1 MVNGKKILLGIL
13 GLSLLVGCGSK
24 ETKEVEPAKEKKD
37 KETLIYGIWSSP
49 TGVFNPLIS
58 DTIYDTA
65 VNTLVYDSL
74 LKLDKEYNL
83 EPSMAEDYKLSD
95 DMLSLSFTLQDD
107 LRFHDGEKLTT
118 KDVEYTLTS
127 VADAKYT
134 GSEYSTVEFIK
145 GAKAYHEDKADK
157 IEGITI
163 KDDKTIDITFEKPFA
178 SALQKIG
185 TLSILPKHIWEKTPV
200 EKWEKETKVLHEPIG
215 SGPYQVKEFKNG
227 EFVKMIAFADYHTE
241 APKIKNFNFKVVNQD
256 TAIGEITKGDID
268 VADISSFKQK
278 DLDFLEKNKIKVV
291 DYPGPNIQYMGMNL
305 RNDQLKNKDV
315 RQAIAYGVD
324 RQGIVNELLDGHG
337 ELIQTPMVPTL
348 WSYPDKGLTEY
359 KKDDKKAKELLKK
372 AGYTQKDDKGIFEK
386 DGKKLSFTLTVPT
399 GDKMRES
406 TAPIIQSQLKEIG
419 IDIKLENQEFSS
431 VMDKVVGNHDFDLYL
446 MANTLSSDPDLKP
459 FWHSSA
465 ASDEPGVYA
474 WNISS
479 FKDEKTDK
487 LLEKALEVTEQEER
501 KEIYQEVG
509 QTLNKDL
516 PWLPL
521 YTPNI
526 IKAYTPSL
534 QNYKPATFLDFYEVE
549 KWSFK

>member
-1 MVNGKKILLGIL
+1 
-13 GLSLLVGCGSK
+13 
-24 ETKEVEPAKEKKD
+24 
-37 KETLIYGIWSSP
+37 
-49 TGVFNPLIS
+49 
-58 DTIYDTA
+58 
-65 VNTLVYDSL
+65 
-74 LKLDKEYNL
+74 
-83 EPSMAEDYKLSD
+83 
-95 DMLSLSFTLQDD
+95 
-107 LRFHDGEKLTT
+107 
-118 KDVEYTLTS
+118 
-127 VADAKYT
+127 
-134 GSEYSTVEFIK
+134 
-145 GAKAYHEDKADK
+145 
-157 IEGITI
+157 
-163 KDDKTIDITFEKPFA
+163 
-178 SALQKIG
+178 
-185 TLSILPKHIWEKTPV
+185 
-200 EKWEKETKVLHEPIG
+200 
-215 SGPYQVKEFKNG
+215 
-227 EFVKMIAFADYHTE
+227 
-241 APKIKNFNFKVVNQD
+241 
-256 TAIGEITKGDID
+256 
-268 VADISSFKQK
+268 
-278 DLDFLEKNKIKVV
+278 
-291 DYPGPNIQYMGMNL
+291 
-305 RNDQLKNKDV
+305 
-315 RQAIAYGVD
+315 
-324 RQGIVNELLDGHG
+324 
-337 ELIQTPMVPTL
+337 
-348 WSYPDKGLTEY
+348 
-359 KKDDKKAKELLKK
+359 
-372 AGYTQKDDKGIFEK
+372 
-386 DGKKLSFTLTVPT
+386 
-399 GDKMRES
+399 MRES